1 MIKRLFSPPVFEN
14 TEDNFRAK
22 FINGF
27 AWIVIIL
34 LGISI
39 IPNLGPSADENA
51 ATTVIVVTGLIFV
64 MFLSLY
70 FLRRGNLNASGMII
84 VVLGWLG
91 LGAQAFT
98 ADGVRDVII
107 IAYIAISLLASIII
121 NWRIGSLVMF
131 LSIGVIWTLAIL
143 EVNGFLD
150 PRFQEPIAFSRDL
163 SFIFVAIA
171 LLIYFSTTS
180 LRDAIT
186 RANKSEQGLINLN
199 ESLQELNQ
207 TLEERVTQRTTELD
221 TANRFNARRARQFEA
236 ISQVVRAISSVQDL
250 DALLPRVAQ
259 VVSEQFDTYHSG
271 IFLLDNE
278 REFAVLRAS
287 NSEGGKKM
295 LARAHKL
302 RVGQTGIVGFV
313 TATGQPRIAL
323 DVGADA
329 IFFDNPDLPETRSEI
344 ALPLRY
350 SGQIIGALDVQS
362 TESNAFGQGDI
373 EALVTLADQIA
384 VAINNTR
391 ILEEART
398 AFTESQNRFGEAAL
412 ESWKVMRPK
421 SLGSGF
427 QLIGST
433 IQPLENPLTEEDIQ
447 EVFAQDKPLLSRADN
462 GLSNLSIPIRL
473 RGRIIGVM
481 NLRSRNR
488 HPLSQDDAD
497 IAEAVSERLSLAL
510 ETATLLQTTQHRADI
525 ERVTTEIS
533 SKISSSTRFE
543 TILQTAAQELSRAL
557 GGSDVI
563 VQVEPASI
571 ELGMAGG

>member
-186 RANKSEQGLINLN
+186 RANKSEKGLINLN

-323 DVGADA
+323 DVGTDA

-447 EVFAQDKPLLSRADN
+447 EVFAQDKPLLSKADN

>member
-186 RANKSEQGLINLN
+186 RANKSEKGLINLN

-302 RVGQTGIVGFV
+302 RIGQTGIVGFV

-323 DVGADA
+323 DVGTDA

-447 EVFAQDKPLLSRADN
+447 EVFAQDKPLLSKADN